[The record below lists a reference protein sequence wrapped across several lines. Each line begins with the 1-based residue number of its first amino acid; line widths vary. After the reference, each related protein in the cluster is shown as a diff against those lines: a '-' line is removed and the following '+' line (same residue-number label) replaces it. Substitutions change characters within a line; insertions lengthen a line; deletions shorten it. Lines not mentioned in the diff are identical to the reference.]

1 MELEERDKVRDEMQG
16 IRVWVEAADDVLS
29 EMEASNSTQELQVGP
44 AAASVKLSEKVFA
57 LVRS

>member
-44 AAASVKLSEKVFA
+44 AAASGVKLSEKVFA
-57 LVRS
+57 EN